1 MKKPLRHL
9 LPLLLPLLLVIAWEA
24 IVQIR
29 NIPLYLL
36 PAPSQVLTALV
47 QQSAVMLPHALVS
60 LGESLFGMVIATAL
74 AALLAMA
81 MDAWPLFRQAVYPMM
96 VVSQSVPIIVLA
108 PLFII
113 YFGFGLTPK
122 VITVVLM
129 CFFPIAVSLA
139 DGLGQ
144 VPVKMV
150 DLLRTMGASRLDI
163 YRLIKL
169 PAAAPSFFS
178 GLRVAATYSIMGA
191 VVGEWLG
198 GSAGLGFY
206 MLRVKNAYMLDR
218 VFAVVTLIVLLSL
231 LLNAVVRGFEY
242 LLTPWARHRQ
252 NSQTIEE
259 GDNQ

>member
-1 MKKPLRHL
+1 MKKTLRQL
-9 LPLLLPLLLVIAWEA
+9 LPLVLPLLIITAWEA
-24 IVQIR
+24 TVRIG
-29 NIPLYLL
+29 NIPLYLM
-36 PAPSQVLTALV
+36 PAPSQIVMALV
-47 QQSAVMLPHALVS
+47 RQFAVMLPHAMIS
-60 LGESLFGMVIATAL
+60 LGESLLGMVIATAL

-144 VPVKMV
+144 VSSKMV
-150 DLLRTMGASRLDI
+150 DLLRTMGASRPDI
-163 YRLIKL
+163 YRIIKL

-198 GSAGLGFY
+198 GSGGLGFY

-218 VFAVVTLIVLLSL
+218 VFAVVALIVLLSL
-231 LLNAVVRGFEY
+231 LLNAIVRGLEY
-242 LLTPWARHRQ
+242 LLTPWARHKHNLQ
-252 NSQTIEE
+252 AIKE
-259 GDNQ
+259 GDKQ